1 LTSVPYRAVLFDAG
15 ETILHPEPSFA
26 GLFSAVLKGFGHA
39 VDEATIRD
47 GLYEIPQRFIQAAEQ
62 GELWT
67 TSPER
72 SRAFWTS
79 VYDLFLARVGLP
91 TGDGLQDAL
100 YDAFTDVRNYALF
113 DDVRPAFGAL
123 TERGVELGLVSN
135 FEAWLDDLL
144 THLGIR
150 EDLGLRVIS
159 GVEGIEKPDP
169 AIFAL
174 ALERG
179 GFRPEEVVYV
189 GDVPEF
195 DVAPPLAMGMHAV
208 LIDRRG
214 RYPAFDGARVTDLR
228 RLPALLED
236 GT

>member
-1 LTSVPYRAVLFDAG
+1 LTSVRYRAVLFDAG
-15 ETILHPEPSFA
+15 ETILHPAPSFS
-26 GLFSAVLKGFGHA
+26 GLFAAVLEGFGHV

-47 GLYEIPQRFIQAAEQ
+47 GLYEIPQRFVQAAERR
-62 GELWT
+62 ELWT

-100 YDAFTDVRNYALF
+100 YAAFTDMRNYALF
-113 DDVRPAFGAL
+113 DDVRPAFQAL
-123 TERGVELGLVSN
+123 AGGGVGLGLVSN

-150 EDLGLRVIS
+150 DAFTVRVIS

-179 GFRPEEVVYV
+179 GLRPEEVVYV

-195 DVAPPLAMGMHAV
+195 DVLPPVAMGMHAV

-214 RYPAFDGARVTDLR
+214 RYPAFEGARVTDLR
-228 RLPALLED
+228 QLPALL
-236 GT
+236 GVGG